1 MRMTQIKRRPVDPK
15 SITCPKSRTSIPL
28 QSWLHRDALVQAS
41 LDPGVRIIEFL
52 SEIRFRGV
60 SAAVNSIVLHRD
72 EGSFM
77 LRIEGHRPVRNE
89 DEECAMQSALA
100 QRGISILDMTAAE
113 IRIEPRLTNAREVW
127 NCRDFHVSMAD
138 RMRILH
144 ALEDE
149 GPQSIKALQHV
160 ACTSADLASA
170 LCSLACA
177 DLVEIDIDPMPL
189 GPATIVRS
197 RP

>member
-1 MRMTQIKRRPVDPK
+1 MRMTQIKRQPFGSN
-15 SITCPKSRTSIPL
+15 SIVCPKSRTSIPL
-28 QSWLHRDALVQAS
+28 QSRLHRDVLVQAS
-41 LDPGVRIIEFL
+41 LDPLVRIIEFL
-52 SEIRFRGV
+52 PEIRFRGISV
-60 SAAVNSIVLHRD
+60 ALDSTVLHRD
-72 EGSFM
+72 DGSFM
-77 LRIEGHRPVRNE
+77 LRIEGHRSVRNE
-89 DEECAMQSALA
+89 HEEGAMRSALR
-100 QRGISILDMTAAE
+100 QRGISILDITTAE
-113 IRIEPRLTNAREVW
+113 IRVEPRLTNAREVW
-127 NCRDFHVSMAD
+127 ACRDFHVTMAD

-177 DLVEIDIDPMPL
+177 DLVEIDIAAMPI

-197 RP
+197 RK